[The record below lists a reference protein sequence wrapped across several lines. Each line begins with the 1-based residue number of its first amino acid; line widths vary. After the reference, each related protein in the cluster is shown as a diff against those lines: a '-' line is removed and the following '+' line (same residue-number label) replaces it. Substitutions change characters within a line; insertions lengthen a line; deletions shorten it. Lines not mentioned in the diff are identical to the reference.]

1 MEWVWPSLAGFG
13 LGLASSLVVLWIQRR
28 ADARSEHEYARKIVR
43 SLVSEIE
50 EGIARAKGL
59 VKMLQNNTVSFS
71 RIYTDLWRA
80 TNQELAS
87 KLEDP
92 KVLVL
97 LHRIYY
103 RFDLVN
109 FNFEHDRP
117 GPAAA
122 FAKDYLAEMEANLSN
137 LKAVV
142 EGW

>member
-1 MEWVWPSLAGFG
+1 MEWVWSSLAGFG
-13 LGLASSLVVLWIQRR
+13 LGLVSSLVVLGIQRG
-28 ADARSEHEYARKIVR
+28 ADVRSEREYARKIAR

-50 EGIARAKGL
+50 EGISRADGL
-59 VKMLQNNTVSFS
+59 VQMLQNNKVSFS

-92 KVLVL
+92 EVLVL

-122 FAKDYLAEMEANLSN
+122 FAKDYLAEMKANLSK
-137 LKAVV
+137 LKAVI